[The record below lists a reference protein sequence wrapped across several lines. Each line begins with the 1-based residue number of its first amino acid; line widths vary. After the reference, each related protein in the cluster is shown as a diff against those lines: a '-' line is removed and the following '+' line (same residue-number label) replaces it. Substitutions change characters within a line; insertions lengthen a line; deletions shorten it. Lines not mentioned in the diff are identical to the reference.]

1 MRNEAN
7 QDMLNDSDEREGQ
20 SSSSS
25 HSNDVHHDVYMDEG
39 DVVWTKQTLCVTSFT
54 N

>member
-7 QDMLNDSDEREGQ
+7 QDMPNDQDDREGQ

-25 HSNDVHHDVYMDEG
+25 DSNDVHHDLYMDER
-39 DVVWTKQTLCVTSFT
+39 DVVWTEQTLSVISLT

>member
-7 QDMLNDSDEREGQ
+7 QDMPNDSDDREDQ

-25 HSNDVHHDVYMDEG
+25 DSNDVHHDVYMDEG
-39 DVVWTKQTLCVTSFT
+39 SVVWTKQTLSVTSLT